1 MIRLTLEILSH
12 TITLSAAHDDPDLED
27 DDLDEEEGDVQHDV
41 ALDSL
46 VERADHRDA
55 NPAAELDTR
64 TRMGF

>member
-1 MIRLTLEILSH
+1 VIRLTLEILHH
-12 TITLSAAHDDPDLED
+12 TLTHPDLED
-27 DDLDEEEGDVQHDV
+27 DDLEEEDDVQHDV

-64 TRMGF
+64 TRMGFK